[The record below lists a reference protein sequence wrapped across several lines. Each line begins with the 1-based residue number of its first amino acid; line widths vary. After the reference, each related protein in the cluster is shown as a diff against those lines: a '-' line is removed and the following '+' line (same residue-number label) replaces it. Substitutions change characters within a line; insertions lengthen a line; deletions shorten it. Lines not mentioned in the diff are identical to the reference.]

1 MLNPSQF
8 TLLRE
13 TRFGPYFVTMF
24 LGAFNDNVFKN
35 ALLLLI
41 AFQAADRFTLSS
53 DILINLSAGLFILPY
68 FLFSAFAGQLADKY
82 EKSELIRRV
91 KQLEIVIMLAAAV
104 ALWFSQVTALIALLF
119 LMGLQS
125 SLFGPVK
132 FGILPQVVKDREL
145 IGANGLVE
153 TGTFLAILLGTAC
166 GGILI
171 GIEGTGRQW
180 VAVAIV
186 LIAVAGYLSS
196 RRIPRVDAVAP
207 ETRINWNLVTAT
219 IQVMSYARSSRV
231 LFVSVLGISWFWFV
245 GSVYLAQ
252 LPNFTR
258 LFLGGDETVV
268 TLLLSLFSIGV
279 GAGSLMCERLTG
291 RRIDVAIV
299 PLGAAGMTVFGADLA
314 LTQPAPADALVGAA
328 AWVQTLPAWRTM
340 ADVLL
345 LGAAGGIY
353 IVPLYALIQHR
364 TEAAH
369 RARVIAANNVL
380 NALFMVSAALL
391 AIVVLGGGWPI
402 TGLFAL
408 IAGFNV
414 LVALGM
420 MVAEPEYRERC
431 LAWLSGRSRG

>member
-13 TRFGPYFVTMF
+13 RRFGPYFVTMF

-82 EKSELIRRV
+82 EKSMLIRKV

-171 GIEGTGRQW
+171 GIDGTGRQW
-180 VAVAIV
+180 VAAAVV

-196 RRIPRVDAVAP
+196 RRIPHVDAVAP
-207 ETRINWNLVTAT
+207 ATRINWNLFTAT
-219 IQVMSYARSSRV
+219 VEVMSYARSSRV

-279 GAGSLMCERLTG
+279 GVGSLMCERLTG

-299 PLGAAGMTVFGADLA
+299 PIGAAGMTLFGADLA
-314 LTQPAPADALVGAA
+314 LTQPAAGETLVGAA
-328 AWVQTLPAWRTM
+328 AWVQTVPAWRTM

-353 IVPLYALIQHR
+353 IVPLYAVIQHR
-364 TEAAH
+364 TDPAH

-380 NALFMVSAALL
+380 NALFMVCAALL
-391 AIVVLGGGWPI
+391 AIVVLGSGWPI

-420 MVAEPEYRERC
+420 MSAEPEYRERC
-431 LAWLSGRSRG
+431 LAWLSGRGRG